1 MKRTK
6 RSKEIIHMFTR
17 YVSTGDD
24 SELAG
29 LSIKEVQATD
39 AHLGHHDLKAGYR
52 IAMRAWSVDKL
63 AKNRRRKHIMTTI
76 GIGVLVAGLSA
87 LFFI

>member
-17 YVSTGDD
+17 YVSSGND
-24 SELAG
+24 SELTG
-29 LSIKEVQATD
+29 LSTEEVQAAD
-39 AHLGHHDLKAGYR
+39 AQLGHLDLNAGYR
-52 IAMRAWSVDKL
+52 IAMRAWIDGVL
-63 AKNRRRKHIMTTI
+63 AKKRRAKHVMTTI
-76 GIGVLVAGLSA
+76 GIGLLVAGLSA